1 MNKFICD
8 KHGPFTGGGKYRG
21 FCPKCGQSFKRI
33 FEEGESNGSTEVA
46 QPIVVG
52 DGNSTGESEPSNHSG
67 ESSAPETPPVEAPK
81 KREIKVT
88 KRVKVKVK
96 KPTVTTPTT
105 SKKVAGPKRPQVKA
119 RVKTN
124 KEKAME
130 HDAKSSTT
138 WSWARKAGFGR

>member
-1 MNKFICD
+1 MNKFTCD
-8 KHGPFTGGGKYRG
+8 KHGDFTGGGKYRG

-33 FEEGESNGSTEVA
+33 FEEGESNGGTETA
-46 QPIVVG
+46 TEPIVG
-52 DGNSTGESEPSNHSG
+52 DGNPTGEQQPSNNSG
-67 ESSAPETPPVEAPK
+67 ESPATETPQPEKPV

-105 SKKVAGPKRPQVKA
+105 SKKVTGPKRPQVKA